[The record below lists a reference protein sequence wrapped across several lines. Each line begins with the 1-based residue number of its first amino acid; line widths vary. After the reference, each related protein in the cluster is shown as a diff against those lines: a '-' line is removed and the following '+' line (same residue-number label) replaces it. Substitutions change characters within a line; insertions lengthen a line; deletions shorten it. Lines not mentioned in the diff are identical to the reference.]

1 MSTIGTREE
10 YQKMLWNKKF
20 IGREDCPFCEPEKFE
35 TPVLWKWKKWM
46 IVQNKFPYT
55 GTNDHI
61 MAVPYEHHTHASE
74 FDHETWSEMEDIY
87 SWVKNFYNGEEYFS
101 FTRET
106 ITPTKPDTR
115 SVEHYHTHF
124 CPWVLY
130 GDILRNML
138 KNQGFPVDSN

>member
-1 MSTIGTREE
+1 
-10 YQKMLWNKKF
+10 
-20 IGREDCPFCEPEKFE
+20 
-35 TPVLWKWKKWM
+35 M

-124 CPWVLY
+124 CP
-130 GDILRNML
+130 
-138 KNQGFPVDSN
+138 